1 MGEDGAKMPQD
12 GAKIGQDGAKIA
24 PRWGQGDAKN
34 RRRARTLCDAG
45 TAWAGAVDFG
55 APGPPSSR
63 VILYSL
69 RKMNQDNLRA
79 LTRLGPMARRIFF

>member
-34 RRRARTLCDAG
+34 RRRARALCGAG
-45 TAWAGAVDFG
+45 SAYPGAVDFG
-55 APGPPSSR
+55 APGPPFSR
-63 VILYSL
+63 VNIH
-69 RKMNQDNLRA
+69 
-79 LTRLGPMARRIFF
+79 